1 MPARGII
8 MATRPARLVARLTC
22 PYAIDVRPTGLPPGI
37 RWRSADGLVRSRRF
51 RGRGAAVTDGPV
63 WRLARASSTASRP
76 PGWA

>member
-37 RWRSADGLVRSRRF
+37 RWRSADGLVRS
-51 RGRGAAVTDGPV
+51 D
-63 WRLARASSTASRP
+63 ASEAEAPR
-76 PGWA
+76 